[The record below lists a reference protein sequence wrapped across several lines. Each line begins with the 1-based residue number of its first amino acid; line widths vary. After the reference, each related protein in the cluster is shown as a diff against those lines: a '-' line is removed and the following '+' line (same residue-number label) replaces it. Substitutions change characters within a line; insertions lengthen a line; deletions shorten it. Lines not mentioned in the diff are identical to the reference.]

1 MGAGYGQKDGEAHP
15 NMSQGVPMSE
25 REHDHTTTKATL
37 TEGTILL
44 NKDTTPVLSTA
55 LELGINTDLSQ
66 ANNQTDKPKDINKAL
81 SEQQQIATAV
91 GHMKSA
97 VENYIKNQRK
107 AAETEVAALEKQ
119 QAEAKSKGN
128 QAQIDKLETQLNTAK
143 QRRNDWGTSG
153 TNKRITDTVT
163 NVLTTAIAG
172 APTEAIATTAISPWI
187 NQEIKRLT
195 TNKTTGEVDK
205 TTNAIAHAVWGAI
218 EAASAKGNATAGAIA
233 GASSELAA
241 PLIAKALY
249 GTDDPKILTEEQKQN
264 IVNLSS
270 LAGAIGAGIAEGNG
284 NSTKILTTANQG
296 GEIGKRAV
304 ENNFFEQAYKSADY
318 TNGLLANEKTKQD
331 IEQVKKDVTQV
342 LREEHPVIAMVGDG
356 IYAVGSAT
364 GKVIY
369 VSREVLLQVAPIIL
383 APEIAGGLKVG
394 QAIQL
399 AAKYPKVAEAII
411 AGGVSTGFDVYNGEA
426 NYEKTLANFALA
438 GIKAGKSTS
447 QQLSIDAIYNGLTL
461 ANDKTKSD
469 EEVKDLSISKIVGS
483 VASISIDYGF
493 KSNGI
498 GKQVITNVIGNY
510 TGNRVSETIKNNK
523 KKDGGKID

>member
-1 MGAGYGQKDGEAHP
+1 MTDDEWRQLGGYLQRYASESLRSGEAP
-15 NMSQGVPMSE
+15 KE
-25 REHDHTTTKATL
+25 
-37 TEGTILL
+37 
-44 NKDTTPVLSTA
+44 
-55 LELGINTDLSQ
+55 INQSLKEIVS
-66 ANNQTDKPKDINKAL
+66 
-81 SEQQQIATAV
+81 
-91 GHMKSA
+91 G
-97 VENYIKNQRK
+97 NYIKGYGYAYALDPKYCNSLPSRWTTK
-107 AAETEVAALEKQ
+107 GKPAEEKLY
-119 QAEAKSKGN
+119 EELNAKY
-128 QAQIDKLETQLNTAK
+128 
-143 QRRNDWGTSG
+143 
-153 TNKRITDTVT
+153 VT
-163 NVLTTAIAG
+163 NRV
-172 APTEAIATTAISPWI
+172 
-187 NQEIKRLT
+187 
-195 TNKTTGEVDK
+195 
-205 TTNAIAHAVWGAI
+205 
-218 EAASAKGNATAGAIA
+218 
-233 GASSELAA
+233 
-241 PLIAKALY
+241 
-249 GTDDPKILTEEQKQN
+249 
-264 IVNLSS
+264 
-270 LAGAIGAGIAEGNG
+270 
-284 NSTKILTTANQG
+284 
-296 GEIGKRAV
+296 V

-342 LREEHPVIAMVGDG
+342 LREEHPVIAIVGDG

-510 TGNRVSETIKNNK
+510 TENRVSETIKNNK

>member
-1 MGAGYGQKDGEAHP
+1 M
-15 NMSQGVPMSE
+15 
-25 REHDHTTTKATL
+25 
-37 TEGTILL
+37 
-44 NKDTTPVLSTA
+44 
-55 LELGINTDLSQ
+55 ELGINTDLSQ

-91 GHMKSA
+91 GHVKRA

-153 TNKRITDTVT
+153 TNKRITDTIT
-163 NVLTTAIAG
+163 NVLTTA
-172 APTEAIATTAISPWI
+172 
-187 NQEIKRLT
+187 
-195 TNKTTGEVDK
+195 
-205 TTNAIAHAVWGAI
+205 
-218 EAASAKGNATAGAIA
+218 
-233 GASSELAA
+233 
-241 PLIAKALY
+241 
-249 GTDDPKILTEEQKQN
+249 
-264 IVNLSS
+264 
-270 LAGAIGAGIAEGNG
+270 
-284 NSTKILTTANQG
+284 
-296 GEIGKRAV
+296 
-304 ENNFFEQAYKSADY
+304 
-318 TNGLLANEKTKQD
+318 
-331 IEQVKKDVTQV
+331 
-342 LREEHPVIAMVGDG
+342 
-356 IYAVGSAT
+356 
-364 GKVIY
+364 
-369 VSREVLLQVAPIIL
+369 
-383 APEIAGGLKVG
+383 
-394 QAIQL
+394 
-399 AAKYPKVAEAII
+399 I

-510 TGNRVSETIKNNK
+510 IENRVSETIKNNK

>member
-1 MGAGYGQKDGEAHP
+1 MGAGYGQKDGEVHP
-15 NMSQGVPMSE
+15 NISPGLPMSE

-44 NKDTTPVLSTA
+44 NKDMTPVVSTA

-81 SEQQQIATAV
+81 NEQQQIVTAV
-91 GHMKSA
+91 GHVKSA
-97 VENYIKNQRK
+97 VENYVKNQRK
-107 AAETEVAALEKQ
+107 AVETEVAALEKQ

-128 QAQIDKLETQLNTAK
+128 QTQIDKLETQLNTAK
-143 QRRNDWGTSG
+143 QRRDDWGTSG

-172 APTEAIATTAISPWI
+172 E
-187 NQEIKRLT
+187 
-195 TNKTTGEVDK
+195 
-205 TTNAIAHAVWGAI
+205 
-218 EAASAKGNATAGAIA
+218 
-233 GASSELAA
+233 
-241 PLIAKALY
+241 
-249 GTDDPKILTEEQKQN
+249 
-264 IVNLSS
+264 
-270 LAGAIGAGIAEGNG
+270 
-284 NSTKILTTANQG
+284 
-296 GEIGKRAV
+296 
-304 ENNFFEQAYKSADY
+304 
-318 TNGLLANEKTKQD
+318 
-331 IEQVKKDVTQV
+331 
-342 LREEHPVIAMVGDG
+342 
-356 IYAVGSAT
+356 
-364 GKVIY
+364 
-369 VSREVLLQVAPIIL
+369 
-383 APEIAGGLKVG
+383 
-394 QAIQL
+394 
-399 AAKYPKVAEAII
+399 
-411 AGGVSTGFDVYNGEA
+411 VSTGFDVYNGEA

-469 EEVKDLSISKIVGS
+469 EEIKDLSISKIAGS

-510 TGNRVSETIKNNK
+510 TENRVSETIKNNK